1 MPRWRADLALQL
13 AVHAAIQIQPAQ
25 LLPQIAGL
33 QQDLRLQLGHDPRL
47 HAWAQAYL
55 AEAWAA
61 VTTDPVDYTTARY
74 AAASG
79 ASLAPPTAAARDL
92 LRARWQT
99 TTVVEALTVC
109 IWIVCQYCAIHR
121 RRHGIVPSP
130 HAAGFALRRG

>member
-1 MPRWRADLALQL
+1 MPRWRASLAAELQ
-13 AVHAAIQIQPAQ
+13 AHAAVSLEPRH

-33 QQDLRLQLGHDPRL
+33 QQDLGLQLGHDPRL
-47 HAWAQAYL
+47 HAWALAYL

-61 VTTDPVDYTTARY
+61 VTADRADYQRARY

-79 ASLAPPTAAARDL
+79 ARLARPSAAARER

-109 IWIVCQYCAIHR
+109 IWIVCRYCAIHR
-121 RRHGIVPSP
+121 RRHGLVPNP
-130 HAAGFALRRG
+130 YATGFARRHG